1 MALAFTYRL
10 AADQLQGEANPLQAA
25 PDALSPA
32 PQPQPLGMESG
43 PWLPDLEPAAT
54 ASAELAAAPD
64 LFPHGAIGTMA
75 GAEASARPDSGLG
88 FSCLDLLGGFAESG
102 P

>member
-10 AADQLQGEANPLQAA
+10 AANQPQGEAKPLQAG

-32 PQPQPLGMESG
+32 PQAQPLGMGSG

-54 ASAELAAAPD
+54 PPAELAAAPE
-64 LFPHGAIGTMA
+64 LFAHGAIRTMA
-75 GAEASARPDSGLG
+75 ASEPAARPDSGLG
-88 FSCLDLLGGFAESG
+88 FSCLDLLAGFAESG

>member
-10 AADQLQGEANPLQAA
+10 AATQPQGEAKPLQVG

-32 PQPQPLGMESG
+32 PLAQPLGMESG
-43 PWLPDLEPAAT
+43 PWLPELEPEAT
-54 ASAELAAAPD
+54 GSAELTAMPD
-64 LFPHGAIGTMA
+64 LFAHGAIGTMA
-75 GAEASARPDSGLG
+75 ASEPSARPDSGLG
-88 FSCLDLLGGFAESG
+88 FSCLDLLAGFAESG